1 METKEERERRK
12 IVERKFGGNVEL
24 AAVLASVY
32 PQSAEREMKRYL
44 KRYTREL
51 QKIIRDTDEKIASG
65 KPKKAVLRHAKKE
78 IEELSLKYNPK
89 RKMGEI
95 SQLVTN
101 IEEAQFRRSFKKTV
115 GLDMPEFD
123 KEMFKEERDD
133 WVLGTLGLIGLF
145 LLGTNQ
151 KLDKAVD
158 MPKDKAREQVQKVLK
173 ESTEVGEI
181 ARNRVGDLMAGIN
194 TKIYDTFGI
203 KRYVWRTRRDSKV
216 RECHKSFDGHIF
228 RVDQPPEIWYMTKH
242 GRVYTGRHCHPGED
256 YNCRCRAI
264 PLFTR
269 EAVYTIL
276 TREKWK
282 KKLVA

>member
-51 QKIIRDTDEKIASG
+51 QKIIRETDEKIASG
-65 KPKKAVLRHAKKE
+65 KPKKAVLRQAKKE
-78 IEELSLKYNPK
+78 IEQLSLKYNPK

-101 IEEAQFRRSFKKTV
+101 IEEAQFRKSFKKTV

-194 TKIYDTFGI
+194 TKIYDMFGI

-216 RECHKSFDGHIF
+216 RECHKAFDGHIF